1 MARPR
6 STTLTEGEQRI
17 MEVLWRLGEG
27 SVQDVTTALA
37 ATGPVAY
44 TTALTMLRILNGK
57 NYVEYR
63 KEGKA
68 HVYVPLVSR
77 DMARSGALRQLLL
90 RFFDGSAE
98 SLAQHLLRE
107 EGLDLQALDR
117 LNAKVGQKVDAA
129 RAPPT
134 GKKRK

>member
-27 SVQDVTTALA
+27 SVQDVTNALA
-37 ATGPVAY
+37 ATEPVAY
-44 TTALTMLRILNGK
+44 TTALTMLRILNEK

-68 HVYVPLVSR
+68 HVYVPLVTR
-77 DMARSGALRQLLL
+77 DTARSSALRQLLR
-90 RFFDGSAE
+90 RFFDDSPE
-98 SLAQHLLRE
+98 ELAQHLLRE
-107 EGLDLQALDR
+107 EDIDLHELDR
-117 LNAKVGQKVDAA
+117 LNAKVGQKVDAT
-129 RAPPT
+129 R
-134 GKKRK
+134 GQSREKKRK